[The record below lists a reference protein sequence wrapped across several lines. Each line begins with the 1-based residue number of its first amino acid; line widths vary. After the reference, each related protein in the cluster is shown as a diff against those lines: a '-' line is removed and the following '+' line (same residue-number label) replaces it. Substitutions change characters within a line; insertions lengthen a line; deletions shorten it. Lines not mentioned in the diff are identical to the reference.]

1 MQLNLKKYVKHKK
14 KFLDKKFCNQVIKS
28 LDNYDWKTHE
38 FYNGKKFNKLSG
50 DQELDVSHGKQK
62 DPNVEVI
69 MKKLWFE
76 IEDYVDKLKFSWFNG
91 WQGYSLIRYNKY
103 NLNKKMAEHCDHIT
117 TLFKGQGIP
126 ILSLLIVLNDDY
138 KGGSVSFYCAKKSQ
152 EVFKVLPKAG
162 RVIMFTSNFMYPHTV
177 NNVEK
182 GCRYSIVSWIN

>member
-38 FYNGKKFNKLSG
+38 FYDGKKFNTLSG

-69 MKKLWFE
+69 MEKLWFE
-76 IEDYVDKLKFSWFNG
+76 IKDYVDKLKFSWFNG

-117 TLFKGQGIP
+117 TLFEGQGIP

-138 KGGSVSFYCAKKSQ
+138 KGGEFIM
-152 EVFKVLPKAG
+152 FKNIEYKFKAG
-162 RVIMFTSNFMYPHTV
+162 DLLIFPSNFLYPHRV
-177 NNVEK
+177 NPVKK
-182 GCRYSIVSWIN
+182 GTRYSVVSWVW

>member
-38 FYNGKKFNKLSG
+38 FYNGKKFNKPSG

-62 DPNVEVI
+62 DPNVEII

-76 IEDYVDKLKFSWFNG
+76 IKDYVDKLKFSWFNG

-103 NLNKKMAEHCDHIT
+103 NLNKKWQNIVIT
-117 TLFKGQGIP
+117 
-126 ILSLLIVLNDDY
+126 
-138 KGGSVSFYCAKKSQ
+138 
-152 EVFKVLPKAG
+152 
-162 RVIMFTSNFMYPHTV
+162 
-177 NNVEK
+177 
-182 GCRYSIVSWIN
+182 